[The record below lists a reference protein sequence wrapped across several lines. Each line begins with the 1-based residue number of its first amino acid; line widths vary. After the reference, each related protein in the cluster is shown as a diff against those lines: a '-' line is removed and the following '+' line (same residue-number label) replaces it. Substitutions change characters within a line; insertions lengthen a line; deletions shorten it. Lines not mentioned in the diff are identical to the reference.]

1 MTVAET
7 ITITV
12 NGREEAVGAGL
23 TIAGLLAARGITTT
37 LVAVE
42 RNGVIL
48 RRGDFAATTIT
59 AGDRLEIVHFVGG
72 G

>member
-1 MTVAET
+1 MTIAET

-12 NGREEAVGAGL
+12 NGKEEAVAAGL
-23 TIAGLLAARGITTT
+23 TIADLLAARGITTT

-42 RNGVIL
+42 RNGRIL
-48 RRGDFAATTIT
+48 RKADFPDTALA
-59 AGDRLEIVHFVGG
+59 AGDKLEIVHFVGG

>member
-1 MTVAET
+1 MTIAET

-12 NGREEAVGAGL
+12 NGKEEAVAPGL
-23 TIAGLLAARGITTT
+23 TVADLLVARGITTT

-42 RNGVIL
+42 RNGRIL
-48 RRGDFAATTIT
+48 RKTEFPDTALA
-59 AGDRLEIVHFVGG
+59 AGDKLEIVHFVGG

>member
-1 MTVAET
+1 MTIAKT

-12 NGREEAVGAGL
+12 NGKEEAVAPGL
-23 TIAGLLAARGITTT
+23 SVADLLAARGITTT

-42 RNGVIL
+42 HNGAIL
-48 RRGDFAATTIT
+48 RRAQFPETAIA
-59 AGDRLEIVHFVGG
+59 AGDKLEIVHFVGG

>member
-1 MTVAET
+1 MTIAET

-12 NGREEAVGAGL
+12 NGKEEAVASNL
-23 TIAGLLAARGITTT
+23 TVAELLVARGITTT

-42 RNGVIL
+42 RNGRIL
-48 RRGDFAATTIT
+48 RRAEFPETQLAA
-59 AGDRLEIVHFVGG
+59 DDNLENDHFVGG

>member
-1 MTVAET
+1 MTIADT

-12 NGREEAVGAGL
+12 NGKEEAVAPNL
-23 TIAGLLAARGITTT
+23 TVADLLVARGITTT

-42 RNGVIL
+42 RNGRIL
-48 RRGDFAATTIT
+48 RKTEFPDTALA
-59 AGDRLEIVHFVGG
+59 AGDKLEIVHFVGG